1 MDCREVGH
9 IDCFAITSSKYAPF
23 PISPIRSLVR
33 QRIAVEHLAHLHDE
47 GWRNARF
54 GGRKMRTDC
63 AYVAISAP
71 AMDLLTLPDEEKT
84 SDEFALGD
92 ASAVLDCAREQSS
105 EGDDPHEIAKDLL
118 RELRR
123 SVGDSN
129 YRNWFDG
136 RLRMTVSRERVTLG
150 VGSPFLMTWMQKQ
163 FRSSVSD
170 AVESTLGPATKIEWC
185 VDTDVI
191 SHNTAD
197 ASKAPVAKTRG
208 SASSTSPN
216 SPEAERSAQTD
227 AESEF
232 ASQRTTRSSG
242 SNGSSSAK
250 PIVARRGRRFA
261 DLSDFVGGPCNQLAL
276 TAARQ
281 VCDSPSAQFNPLF
294 LHGPVG
300 TGKTHLLEG
309 IYRGLRRTHR
319 SLSVTYITAEAFANY
334 FTQALREHSLPGF
347 RQRFRNVD
355 VLLIDDV
362 DFLESK
368 RVMQE
373 EFLHT
378 FKRLEDFDRQIIIAS
393 NRHPKLLTKFSDELT
408 SRFVSGLVCRL
419 EVPGANTRLD
429 IVRRKSAKL
438 DGVFSDA
445 TLSYVADRFRGNV
458 RELEGALNALDSL
471 YSMTRKR
478 VELSTAR
485 KLLSELE
492 RDCIR
497 VVKVKD
503 IERTVCDFFGL
514 EADDLRSTS
523 RQRLISQPRMLAMYL
538 SRKHTQAAYREIG
551 QHFGGRNHSTV
562 VSAEK
567 KIRGWIESNSEVQV
581 AAKTWSVCELLE
593 SLEQHLQAG

>member
-1 MDCREVGH
+1 MMKG
-9 IDCFAITSSKYAPF
+9 
-23 PISPIRSLVR
+23 
-33 QRIAVEHLAHLHDE
+33 
-47 GWRNARF
+47 RNARF
-54 GGRKMRTDC
+54 GGRKMRTDTC
-63 AYVAISAP
+63 AYVANRAP
-71 AMDLLTLPDEEKT
+71 AMEPPTFVDEGSPHGSSDNGSAGYDRAEPD
-84 SDEFALGD
+84 SR
-92 ASAVLDCAREQSS
+92 SQ
-105 EGDDPHEIAKDLL
+105 EIAPQELAQDLL

-129 YRNWFDG
+129 YRNWFDEK
-136 RLRMTVSRERVTLG
+136 LRITVCRERVTLG
-150 VGSPFLMTWMQKQ
+150 VASPFLLTWMQKQ
-163 FRSSVSD
+163 FRTSVSD
-170 AVESTLGPATKIEWC
+170 AVESTLGPTTKIEWC

-191 SHNTAD
+191 SHNTVDESNAPI
-197 ASKAPVAKTRG
+197 ASRR
-208 SASSTSPN
+208 SASRP
-216 SPEAERSAQTD
+216 RSAQVEQTQQRED
-227 AESEF
+227 TPESVSPR
-232 ASQRTTRSSG
+232 AARSNT
-242 SNGSSSAK
+242 SNGTSTVK
-250 PIVARRGRRFA
+250 PVGARRGRRFA
-261 DLSDFVGGPCNQLAL
+261 DLSDFVCGPCNQLAL

-378 FKRLEDFDRQIIIAS
+378 FKRLEDFDRQIIVAS

-419 EVPGANTRLD
+419 EVPGADTRLD

-471 YSMTRKR
+471 YAMTRKR

-514 EADDLRSTS
+514 EAEDLRSGS

-567 KIRGWIESNSEVQV
+567 KIRSWIESNSEVQV

-593 SLEQHLQAG
+593 SLEQQLQAG